1 MISFPHFFR
10 QYCLHHGIKLVFE
23 EVARAYYLSTACK
36 TIKSYKKRGNKLTRV
51 AYTRKMV
58 CLANSSSKPQKIPMR
73 IKVQSQGWQIG
84 RTTQAWGENAPD
96 EESRLNEEGWR
107 RPTQI
112 QLARGSPWHSRTPR
126 ISPRRQ
132 RSEAGL
138 LASRVSLVPVAGRRL
153 AVHTKAIW
161 GRRGRVIFYAAG
173 PSTFRDFFGRD
184 LRVGFFAAA
193 RCSVLAWDFY
203 QILGLHWPNGPWR
216 PVLNCPRRLC
226 FSLFFSP

>member
-1 MISFPHFFR
+1 MLFAPCIF
-10 QYCLHHGIKLVFE
+10 IILVFE

-36 TIKSYKKRGNKLTRV
+36 TIRSYKKRGNKLTRV

-161 GRRGRVIFYAAG
+161 ERRGRVIFYAAG
-173 PSTFRDFFGRD
+173 PSTFRIF
-184 LRVGFFAAA
+184 LVGI
-193 RCSVLAWDFY
+193 CGWDFSRL
-203 QILGLHWPNGPWR
+203 LGLARLLGAWCSRGIFIRSSGSTGPTGHGVR
-216 PVLNCPRRLC
+216 
-226 FSLFFSP
+226 F